1 MSFLSLTNFAKK
13 FMSKNIFS
21 AYISYEVFMKEVAL
35 ACRVKNNKILKFL
48 QTELKNQLDFCNI
61 ITTNYA
67 DNNFSYLLFAFDESL
82 SQTIEKVIRN
92 SIIEY
97 VESIYKIAYLKKKIK
112 NPINDNLIFN
122 AYIKVLS
129 IFDKSTDISTLEKI
143 ILFNQ
148 TFFIDS
154 FLEFRLV
161 PLKKHWDNLAEL
173 SSENL
178 TIFTTSTL
186 LDVIKFLL
194 TTIDRESYKVKIVV
208 KDDIFSIYNM
218 QNKNSKIIKIAEC
231 DNGQDLISNIFNNCP
246 TYIDVY
252 VNSTHENDAVS
263 FLSNVFSNRLKIYSK
278 NI

>member
-1 MSFLSLTNFAKK
+1 
-13 FMSKNIFS
+13 
-21 AYISYEVFMKEVAL
+21 MKEVAL

-61 ITTNYA
+61 ITTNYT
-67 DNNFSYLLFAFDESL
+67 DNNFSYLLFAFDENL
-82 SQTIEKVIRN
+82 SQTIEKIIRN

-129 IFDKSTDISTLEKI
+129 IFDKSTDISALEKI

-148 TFFIDS
+148 TFFVDS

-173 SSENL
+173 SSDNL

-194 TTIDRESYKVKIVV
+194 TTIDRESYKVKVVV

-231 DNGQDLISNIFNNCP
+231 DNGQDLISKILNNCP

-252 VNSTHENDAVS
+252 VNSTNENDAVS